1 MSVMSHYVFWRAQLT
16 RVIFFVGEE
25 MFCVKDE
32 DGYQERSIA
41 RSFLCCYDSFLS
53 FTNNYVCMKTFLIH
67 F

>member
-32 DGYQERSIA
+32 DEYQERSIA
-41 RSFLCCYDSFLS
+41 RFF
-53 FTNNYVCMKTFLIH
+53 YVVMIVFYHSQIIM
-67 F
+67 FV